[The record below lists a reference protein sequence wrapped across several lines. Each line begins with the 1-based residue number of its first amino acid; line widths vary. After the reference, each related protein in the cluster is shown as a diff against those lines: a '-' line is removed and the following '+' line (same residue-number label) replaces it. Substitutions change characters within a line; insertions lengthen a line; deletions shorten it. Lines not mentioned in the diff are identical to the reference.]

1 MPVVLWRCETWSLT
15 LRKQHKVKE
24 FDRRVLKKE
33 CGPGGEEEEEEG
45 TRHYSELSGEELY
58 DLFSSPN
65 VIPEMK

>member
-1 MPVVLWRCETWSLT
+1 
-15 LRKQHKVKE
+15 VKE